1 LNTIPEQPVG
11 PPPAPPPIS
20 APSPRAPVWSLAVAL
35 VGVFLIFFCA
45 LLWLTIAHPTR
56 PAPNSRNRPEL
67 LLLGN
72 SFNGLT
78 NLPEVTELTTNLSND
93 DIAFGETQMGQMIK
107 DRPEFARYVSKD
119 DDVWQFCVRAF
130 AGAAIGEHIIWNN
143 SLLEN
148 ERYLADHLGPY
159 DGHPGYIQIRKNV
172 ASGDRRG
179 RPLTCEE
186 LWSCAVFELEN
197 IRSHRAFLA
206 LYYRALDGKLSREE
220 WIRGCSRLEY

>member
-1 LNTIPEQPVG
+1 M
-11 PPPAPPPIS
+11 
-20 APSPRAPVWSLAVAL
+20 
-35 VGVFLIFFCA
+35 
-45 LLWLTIAHPTR
+45 
-56 PAPNSRNRPEL
+56 
-67 LLLGN
+67 
-72 SFNGLT
+72 
-78 NLPEVTELTTNLSND
+78 ELTTNLSNA
-93 DIAFGETQMGQMIK
+93 DIAFGEAQMDQMIK
-107 DRPEFARYVSKD
+107 DRPEFARYVSKH

-143 SLLEN
+143 SLPEN

-172 ASGDRRG
+172 ASGDRPG

-220 WIRGCSRLEY
+220 WIRGCSRLEYEALKRTRNDWVKLWLPLVAARHIRASGYHWGANVPETYEAWISRYWDPNSYPWDVFGDYFDKEMAPFVKYSVARRVGR